1 MNTKTR
7 ITAFS
12 VITTIFQGIIAVF
25 SFLFVV
31 LSVIGFVVLSGMLTE
46 SMGLMENVDSESVV
60 AGWQVLF
67 GIGGVFFGIVG
78 LIIVVALLLQ
88 FGIPLVANIFF
99 VVYGIRTYKNRNTG
113 KYKKMVK
120 NDSMYKLIFNG
131 VGTAYLLG
139 SSMTLMLENYD
150 CSSSGDE
157 VVAIILSILSIPFI
171 ISAALNISNLVS
183 VKKLEDEPEQTDYS
197 SQYVEQNFYGY
208 ENDVWNS
215 YENQNNNSN
224 SWR

>member
-7 ITAFS
+7 ITAFC

>member
-31 LSVIGFVVLSGMLTE
+31 VSVIGFVLLSGMLTE
-46 SMGLMENVDSESVV
+46 SMGLMENVDSGSVV

-67 GIGGVFFGIVG
+67 GIGGVFLGIAG

-88 FGIPLVANIFF
+88 FGIPLVANI
-99 VVYGIRTYKNRNTG
+99 
-113 KYKKMVK
+113 
-120 NDSMYKLIFNG
+120 DSMYKLIFNG

-139 SSMTLMLENYD
+139 SSMTLMLENCD

-183 VKKLEDEPEQTDYS
+183 VKQLEDEPEQTDYS